1 MSVIIRT
8 LRCVALGVLAGLGAG
23 DATAQ
28 QGGGPPAV
36 AALRIRVTGELAP
49 LAESGMLTFPGQGPN
64 VVLEVVATDAAG
76 KPVNVTRFAPRWA
89 TSDENIVSLYSAPA
103 GTSMRIVAQQDGR
116 ATVTVTAAGKT
127 ASLPVAVGDA
137 RLAIAASELT
147 PAFRVARL
155 AVAEREPGDEG
166 KLSGRA
172 ILLGENGDQAIL
184 GARAYAADGRE
195 IPLEQFPVTWTSSD
209 ATVAELMQTFEA
221 QTRVVGRES
230 GRATVSASI
239 QGLSVAIE
247 AFVGD
252 SRADADGSVL
262 SQEAVATTV
271 APTTTTA
278 AASPATA
285 TTATTAPIAPAGTT
299 SAPVTGTVTT
309 MPTTTTIATTTAT
322 TTAPITSGTPIQG
335 ETAGGA
341 VTATTTQTPEA
352 MATSDRSS
360 AGLVAS
366 LAAPTGLMAKYVG
379 AGRFAF
385 RWNSAGGAT
394 PGVTE
399 YELWVTANEC
409 PTGCRVTMAGLTD
422 TLHTPLN
429 TFDYTGQMMVHVRAV
444 EAGRDP
450 SPNSATITL
459 PPTPRYKGVYRITA
473 TGLRVNHET
482 TDNPLEIDGKR
493 DEVLVRAK
501 GELFWK
507 GQPLGGTGF
516 FVESKVHG
524 DRNAVAWSNATSPT
538 VRIKAGTAS
547 LLGGLKTGDEH
558 RSPAGTAPNTISF
571 PLIIWE
577 GSLREASARV
587 VFVPTIWEV
596 DRAPDWTLLALP
608 EPERDLVEAL
618 GRYAA
623 ATVSPIL
630 ERTSVSTGFNEVR
643 HFYRNALDDLP
654 DWAIEAAMR
663 AGALPPMPMV
673 PGRIHADSVDDALR
687 AEAVRIRAELAD
699 LGGTEA
705 AEATTWANSS
715 LDKLL
720 NLYATWAPRLAALL
734 NNEDRPI
741 GIYAQDGQQRLDAQ
755 LIHLGFK
762 EAERLAN
769 SAEEFQVRYVD
780 KIGGGDY
787 TLFFR
792 VERLE

>member
-1 MSVIIRT
+1 MSVSN
-8 LRCVALGVLAGLGAG
+8 GVLRSVTLAVLVGVGAI
-23 DATAQ
+23 DAAAQ
-28 QGGGPPAV
+28 QGGGPPAI
-36 AALRIRVTGELAP
+36 ATLRIRVTGELAP

-64 VVLEVVATDAAG
+64 VVLEAIATDAAG
-76 KPVNVTRFAPRWA
+76 KTVSAARFAPRWA
-89 TSDENIVSLYSAPA
+89 TSDENVVSLYSAPA
-103 GTSMRIVAQQDGR
+103 GPSMRIVAQQDGR

-127 ASLPVAVGDA
+127 ASIPVAVGDA
-137 RLAIAASELT
+137 RLAIAASELA

-155 AVAEREPGDEG
+155 EVAERQPGDEP

-195 IPLEQFPVTWTSSD
+195 IPLEHFPVTWTSTD
-209 ATVAELMQTFEA
+209 ATVVELIQTFEA

-230 GRATVSASI
+230 GRTTVSASI
-239 QGLSVAIE
+239 QGTSVAIE

-262 SQEAVATTV
+262 SQEPVATAA
-271 APTTTTA
+271 APTTTA
-278 AASPATA
+278 AASPASA
-285 TTATTAPIAPAGTT
+285 TTTTTSTAAPTTTAVTT
-299 SAPVTGTVTT
+299 SAPVTGTVA
-309 MPTTTTIATTTAT
+309 PTPTTTTAT

-341 VTATTTQTPEA
+341 VTATTTQAPET

-360 AGLVAS
+360 AGLSAS

-399 YELWVTANEC
+399 YELWVKANEC
-409 PTGCRVTMAGLTD
+409 PTLCRVTMAGLTD

-429 TFDYTGQMMVHVRAV
+429 TFDYTGQMTVHVRAV

-450 SPNSATITL
+450 SPNSVPVAL

-507 GQPLGGTGF
+507 GQPLAGTGF

-558 RSPAGTAPNTISF
+558 RSPPGTAPNTISF

-577 GSLREASARV
+577 GSLRESSARV

-618 GRYAA
+618 GRYVS
-623 ATVSPIL
+623 ATVSPTL
-630 ERTSVSTGFNEVR
+630 ERTYVSTGFNEVR
-643 HFYRNALDDLP
+643 HYYRNALDDLP

-673 PGRIHADSVDDALR
+673 PGHIRADSVDDALR

-705 AEATTWANSS
+705 AEATTWASSS

-762 EAERLAN
+762 DAERLAN
-769 SAEEFQVRYVD
+769 SAEEIQVRYVD

-787 TLFFR
+787 TLFLR